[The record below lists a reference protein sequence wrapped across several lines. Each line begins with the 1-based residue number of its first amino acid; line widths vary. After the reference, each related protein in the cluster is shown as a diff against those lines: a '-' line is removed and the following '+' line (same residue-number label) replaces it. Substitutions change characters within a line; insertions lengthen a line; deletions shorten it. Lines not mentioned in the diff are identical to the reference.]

1 MIRNHDR
8 SGWFGASDT
17 ATIMGSW
24 ETETFRR
31 WWAVKLGIRKE
42 HFTNAAMQCGT
53 AYEHKI
59 LDALRVKT
67 RNRQIRIRSLRL
79 RVNYDGESRQLITE
93 VKTHSKPVFKV
104 TKAYWQQCQVEM
116 YASGC
121 GIFRKRKACQ
131 IIAYRITEAE
141 YENFFLQIDMD
152 RITAHKIEYDS
163 KWIETQYL
171 PRLHYLAKCLKR
183 GKWPQ
188 VDEVPICS
196 R

>member
-17 ATIMGSW
+17 ATIMGNW
-24 ETETFRR
+24 NTDTFRR
-31 WWAVKLGIRKE
+31 WWLVKLGVRKDR
-42 HFTNAAMQCGT
+42 FITPAMQCGT

-67 RNRQIRIRSLRL
+67 RDRQIRIRSLRL

-116 YASGC
+116 FASGC
-121 GIFRKRKACQ
+121 GLFRKRKVCR
-131 IIAYRITEAE
+131 IVAYRVTEDE
-141 YENFFLQIDMD
+141 LFNFFLPIDEN
-152 RITAHKIEYDS
+152 RLTQHKVDYDAE
-163 KWIETQYL
+163 WVEGCYL
-171 PRLHYLAKCLKR
+171 PRLRYLAKCLR
-183 GKWPQ
+183 TGHWPQ
-188 VDEVPICS
+188 EEELCG

>member
-24 ETETFRR
+24 DTEKFRR
-31 WWAVKLGIRKE
+31 WWAIKLGIRQD
-42 HFTNAAMQCGT
+42 HFANAAMQAGT

-59 LDALRVKT
+59 LDAANVQT
-67 RNRQIRIRSLRL
+67 RDRQIKVRRLRL
-79 RVNYDGESRQLITE
+79 RVNYDGETRDMIHE

-104 TKAYWQQCQVEM
+104 TKGYWMQCQVEM

-131 IIAYRITEAE
+131 IIAYRMTPAE
-141 YENFFLQIDMD
+141 YENFFLPIDMS
-152 RITAHKIEYDS
+152 RLSAHKVEYDS
-163 KWIETQYL
+163 EWVESQYL
-171 PRLHYLAKCLKR
+171 PRLRYLAKCLKR

-188 VDEVPICS
+188 SEEVICS
-196 R
+196 K

>member
-17 ATIMGSW
+17 ATIMGNW
-24 ETETFRR
+24 NTDTFRR
-31 WWAVKLGIRKE
+31 WWLVKLGVRKDR
-42 HFTNAAMQCGT
+42 FVTPSMQCGT

-59 LDALRVKT
+59 LDALRVKI
-67 RNRQIRIRSLRL
+67 RDRQIRIRSLRL

-116 YASGC
+116 FASGC
-121 GIFRKRKACQ
+121 GLFRKRKLCRIA
-131 IIAYRITEAE
+131 AYRVTEDE
-141 YENFFLQIDMD
+141 LFNFFLPIDENRLTQHTVD
-152 RITAHKIEYDS
+152 YDAE
-163 KWIETQYL
+163 WIEGCYL
-171 PRLHYLAKCLKR
+171 PRLRYLAKCLR
-183 GKWPQ
+183 TGHWPQ
-188 VDEVPICS
+188 EEELCN

>member
-24 ETETFRR
+24 GTETFRR
-31 WWAVKLGIRKE
+31 WWAVKLGIRQD
-42 HFTNAAMQCGT
+42 HFANAAMQAGT

-59 LDALRVKT
+59 LDAANVQT
-67 RNRQIRIRSLRL
+67 RDRQIKVRRLRL
-79 RVNYDGESRQLITE
+79 RVNYDGETRDMIHE

-104 TKAYWQQCQVEM
+104 TNGYWMQCQVEM

-131 IIAYRITEAE
+131 IIAYRMTPAE
-141 YENFFLQIDMD
+141 YENFFLPIDMN
-152 RITAHKIEYDS
+152 RLSAHKVEYDS
-163 KWIETQYL
+163 EWVESQYL
-171 PRLHYLAKCLKR
+171 PRLLYLAKCLKR

-188 VDEVPICS
+188 SEEVICS
-196 R
+196 K